1 MARQTATVEVAMP
14 GLAGLAGKVAIVTGG
29 AAGLG
34 RASAVRLAAE
44 GVRVLVVDRDA
55 DGAKA
60 TAEALPTDSAWFAA
74 DVSAEADTDRYL
86 AEAVDRFGRVDLH
99 HLNAGIPG
107 SFAGIPDLTTAEFD
121 QVLDINVRGTFL
133 GLRAAFRQY
142 RAQGSTGN
150 IVLTASIASLRGSAD
165 LFPYQ
170 VSKHAVLGI
179 LHGAA
184 VYGGPLGIRV
194 NAVAPGIVPTGLF
207 AAAATTPGGGDDMV
221 RRASTSPLRRA
232 GTPEDIA
239 GVVAFLL
246 SDDSGYVTGEA
257 VSADGGAAIQSTVR
271 PSGGAGAWDFAA
283 VDDATYGS
291 GWTR

>member
-1 MARQTATVEVAMP
+1 MA
-14 GLAGLAGKVAIVTGG
+14 GLTGLAGKVAIVTGG

-44 GVRVLVVDRDA
+44 GARVLVVDRDA
-55 DGAKA
+55 DGAAA
-60 TAEALPTDSAWFAA
+60 TAESLPTESAWIAG
-74 DVSAEADTDRYL
+74 DVASEADTERYL
-86 AEAVDRFGRVDLH
+86 AAALDRWGRVDLH

-107 SFAGIPDLTTAEFD
+107 PIAGLPDLTTAEFD
-121 QVLDINVRGTFL
+121 QVMDINVRGMFF
-133 GLRAAFRQY
+133 GVRAAFRQY
-142 RAQGSTGN
+142 RAQRGGGT

-165 LFPYQ
+165 LFAYH

-232 GTPEDIA
+232 GTPEEIA
-239 GVVAFLL
+239 AVVAFLL
-246 SDDSGYVTGEA
+246 SDDSGYVTGEV
-257 VSADGGAAIQSTVR
+257 VSADGGASVQSPVR

-283 VDDATYGS
+283 VDAATYGS
-291 GWTR
+291 WSR